1 MASPACYTCQAPLPT
16 LRCHF
21 CPKRFC
27 DVNCSPTSLTGRRFD
42 GDFICGSG
50 CSSMRSWTMI
60 LDRPMSQLL
69 CQKWLFAQTLLHV
82 AVCDERKQDSCLIFG
97 IWKKMAPFQ
106 LFPNM
111 ENGQIC
117 RASMLLA
124 WLSNFD
130 RYHRNLDKKCRT
142 RCALHLAR
150 KATCSWL
157 QLSEYIAFFRNYY
170 YLFRNYIYLYFF
182 FNT

>member
-1 MASPACYTCQAPLPT
+1 MLLFAAASL
-16 LRCHF
+16 LLN
-21 CPKRFC
+21 
-27 DVNCSPTSLTGRRFD
+27 VCS
-42 GDFICGSG
+42 CGKCWFWRLKWG
-50 CSSMRSWTMI
+50 AWGAEPWVDC
-60 LDRPMSQLL
+60 PMSQLL

-117 RASMLLA
+117 PVSILLA

-130 RYHRNLDKKCRT
+130 RCHRNLNKKCRT

-150 KATCSWL
+150 KTCSWL

-170 YLFRNYIYLYFF
+170 YLFRNYIYLYLF